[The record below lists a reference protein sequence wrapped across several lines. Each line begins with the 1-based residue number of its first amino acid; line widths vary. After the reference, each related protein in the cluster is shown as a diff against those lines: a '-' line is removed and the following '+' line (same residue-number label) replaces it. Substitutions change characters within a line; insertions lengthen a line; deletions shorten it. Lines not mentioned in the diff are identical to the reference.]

1 MKSPIRI
8 KSNIM
13 NIYIIVPNTKF
24 DIINYLKTKF
34 NISKKCEW
42 EYYISMST
50 CERNLNYLKIYLFL
64 PKKIDILSNKLT
76 DDAFLC
82 SPYVVP
88 LNSKSFA
95 LFNIINCCNNP
106 IKYFTNLPNNIL
118 NKHKFSLVINND
130 TLVIDEDDSVLKPD
144 NLVKSLT
151 LSNINT
157 FNKCTKLLLK
167 EISKPKKEQ
176 NRKQINHFRA
186 SIKRFYK
193 GYDLTSEQQN
203 ILEWCSGKGY
213 KNNTWND

>member
-1 MKSPIRI
+1 MFFLCFCY
-8 KSNIM
+8 
-13 NIYIIVPNTKF
+13 IYIYFFFFQAEDGIRDDLVTGVQ
-24 DIINYLKTKF
+24 
-34 NISKKCEW
+34 
-42 EYYISMST
+42 T
-50 CERNLNYLKIYLFL
+50 CALPIY
-64 PKKIDILSNKLT
+64 
-76 DDAFLC
+76 
-82 SPYVVP
+82 
-88 LNSKSFA
+88 SKSFA